1 MVRVYKIW
9 DSEQERYIS
18 GHNRSNHFYSSRGGA
33 KRYINY
39 TLNWMRRINPKV
51 DPERYEIK
59 TFELVEV
66 TDE

>member
-1 MVRVYKIW
+1 MRVYMIW
-9 DSEQERYIS
+9 DSEQEKYIS
-18 GHNRSNHFYSSRGGA
+18 GYNRSNHFYGSKGGA
-33 KRYINY
+33 RRHINY
-39 TLNWMRRINPKV
+39 TLNWMRRMNPKV